1 MRRRWALAAIFLAV
15 FSTSTFPTPAKAGD
29 HPVAPVREALA
40 KLEQYL
46 DSQPTGKGWRDYLDL
61 AALKTELDKGAA
73 ANPLETAPL
82 LKLLEGDVPGLEL
95 EPFAGLRGAVAAM
108 ARGHCG
114 GPGGERPGRDRQERS
129 DLLSTRPRRCG
140 NGPGRIENRHGR
152 ARSVLEGQ
160 PRGRSRLARI
170 PALEGSR
177 GAGGCAQPDVET
189 LKTIDTQFS
198 TDANGLEMPVFTE
211 VRKAAKTFVE
221 LLLARGEDLRPQY
234 IEHLKSLSENVKR
247 YEADKSNELAD
258 AIGSDLAW
266 LEAMHLGAPLV
277 RDIRSRLST
286 PNLHVRISSHL
297 ISAGA
302 QQALD
307 ETGPITDNILG
318 TAISGT
324 AHTRARSTADRSKAR
339 TGQSSTCRSR
349 ARPTPTRS
357 ATTAR
362 PRSTAG
368 ARPASRGTR
377 KSPST
382 PAVSA
387 VIRPRRRPGRKPKS
401 RASARGAASPSGL
414 PPSASTKTSR
424 RPNRLPACT
433 QPPGCATAWK
443 PRPTSNSAR
452 LRPIT

>member
-1 MRRRWALAAIFLAV
+1 M
-15 FSTSTFPTPAKAGD
+15 
-29 HPVAPVREALA
+29 
-40 KLEQYL
+40 
-46 DSQPTGKGWRDYLDL
+46 
-61 AALKTELDKGAA
+61 
-73 ANPLETAPL
+73 
-82 LKLLEGDVPGLEL
+82 KLLEGDVPGLEL
-95 EPFAGLRGAVAAM
+95 EPFAGLRGALRQWPEGIVVAQAANVQDAIAKSEATFYPPGPADVATARAELKTAMAGLDRYLKANPAVAAGW
-108 ARGHCG
+108 REFLHWK
-114 GPGGERPGRDRQERS
+114 
-129 DLLSTRPRRCG
+129 DL
-140 NGPGRIENRHGR
+140 
-152 ARSVLEGQ
+152 Q
-160 PRGRSRLARI
+160 
-170 PALEGSR
+170 
-177 GAGGCAQPDVET
+177 AQVAVPKPDVET

-324 AHTRARSTADRSKAR
+324 AHTR
-339 TGQSSTCRSR
+339 GQIDGRPLESQNR
-349 ARPTPTRS
+349 AVVDLSLKGTTDTDTVGYNGP
-357 ATTAR
+357 ATIY
-362 PRSTAG
+362 
-368 ARPASRGTR
+368 SRGTTSIEGN
-377 KSPST
+377 KKIAIDASGFSSY
-382 PAVSA
+382 PATA
-387 VIRPRRRPGRKPKS
+387 T
-401 RASARGAASPSGL
+401 ARTQTQITGIGAGAASPSGL